1 MEYSTTEVKVIYLKC
16 SLKCMKMKTN
26 SSHIV
31 SYEEL
36 TGFFVVKNTYMKLLI
51 EAIESILVLG
61 NNKESI
67 GNTR

>member
-1 MEYSTTEVKVIYLKC
+1 
-16 SLKCMKMKTN
+16 MKMKTN